1 MGVEFKR
8 KKEVRALL
16 EARGNGKIK
25 VIEGLRQVGK
35 SYLLKTLFHRE
46 LLRLGVKESQI
57 AVLDFLIDDEEIRDA
72 PSLKAKVRELL
83 KGGEVAYLFMD
94 EVQLV
99 EGYGEALKTLR
110 CQNPGVDIYVTGSNS
125 KTLSKDIEREIG
137 AEESCEILLRP
148 LSYKEIKED
157 WPSFSFEDYF
167 SLGGIPKVLL
177 AESEAKRTE
186 IFTSLYRDTYVKDIL
201 SKSKDLL
208 NIGENEKR
216 MILQRVFDTTS
227 TGVSLKSIVKEINAD
242 NRAESK
248 SSTAIHADVDTFF
261 ERLSDSFLFER
272 MGEDSSKAKQGRKGH
287 IERRGKCYCEDPG
300 LLRFA
305 SHSYDRDSDVLE
317 NIVFSHL
324 LSKGL
329 SPVSLKFDYF
339 DPLIRE
345 ECMNREID
353 FYFEKDGEGYLVQ
366 VVLALYGGN
375 AYQREVHNLLFA
387 KKDGRK
393 MLVYLSD
400 NSGDHP
406 DADSIE
412 FVPVEEFLLKF

>member
-8 KKEVRALL
+8 KKEVMALL
-16 EARGNGKIK
+16 QARGNGKVK

-46 LLRLGVKESQI
+46 LLRLGVKEEEI
-57 AVLDFLIDDEEIRDA
+57 AVLDFLMDEDEIRDA

-94 EVQLV
+94 EVQMV
-99 EGYGEALKTLR
+99 EGYGEALKTLH

-125 KTLSKDIEREIG
+125 RTLSKDIEREIG
-137 AEESCEILLRP
+137 AEETYEILLRP
-148 LSYKEIKED
+148 LSFAQIRED

-177 AESEAKRTE
+177 AESEAKRRE
-186 IFTSLYRDTYVKDIL
+186 IFISLYRDTYVKDIL
-201 SKSKDLL
+201 ARSDGLL

-216 MILQRVFDTTS
+216 MIVQRIFDTTS
-227 TGVSLKSIVKEINAD
+227 TGVSLKSIAKEINAD
-242 NRAESK
+242 NRAENK

-261 ERLSDSFLFER
+261 ERLLDSFLFER
-272 MGEDSSKAKQGRKGH
+272 MGEDSSEAKKGRKGH
-287 IERRGKCYCEDPG
+287 IENRGKCYCEDLG

-305 SHSYDRDSDVLE
+305 SRSYDLDSDALE
-317 NIVFSHL
+317 DAVFLHL

-329 SPVSLKFDYF
+329 SPVCLKFDYF
-339 DPLIRE
+339 DPLIHE
-345 ECMNREID
+345 ECKNREID
-353 FYFEKDGEGYLVQ
+353 FYCEKDGESYLIQ
-366 VVLALYGGN
+366 VALALYGGN

-387 KKDGRK
+387 KREGRK

-400 NSGDHP
+400 NSIDHP

-412 FVPVEEFLLKF
+412 FVPAEDFLLSF